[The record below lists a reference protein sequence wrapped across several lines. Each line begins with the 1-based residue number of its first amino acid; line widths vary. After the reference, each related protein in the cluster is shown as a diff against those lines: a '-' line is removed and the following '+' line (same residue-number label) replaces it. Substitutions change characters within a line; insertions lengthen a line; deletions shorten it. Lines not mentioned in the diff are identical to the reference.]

1 MCLLGNLQKYIKVI
15 ISIKAAKNDLII
27 LLFIYALNYFTS
39 IVKQYQKLIQI
50 DSSHTTTI
58 LRTCKMSA

>member
-39 IVKQYQKLIQI
+39 IVKQY
-50 DSSHTTTI
+50 
-58 LRTCKMSA
+58 